1 MALYLTGYSESHE
14 KLLAHNRSLSY
25 FVAEAIGS
33 EVQMGSLPDLLS
45 HGPDHARQAIVA
57 TAQKER
63 ASLVILDGFRSMRGF
78 MSGEQAAAEFQKI
91 VDHPGVVLNFPL
103 GALAHL
109 GLGRAYALAGDKV
122 KARRAYQDFLALW
135 RDADA
140 DIPILKQ
147 ANADYKQLE

>member
-1 MALYLTGYSESHE
+1 MPASMYPVYVRGQVYLKVGQ
-14 KLLAHNRSLSY
+14 
-25 FVAEAIGS
+25 G
-33 EVQMGSLPDLLS
+33 Q
-45 HGPDHARQAIVA
+45 
-57 TAQKER
+57 
-63 ASLVILDGFRSMRGF
+63 
-78 MSGEQAAAEFQKI
+78 QAAAEFQKI

>member
-1 MALYLTGYSESHE
+1 MSKNENEYNGKPMNKPVQSIPAGYDSVIPYLIVRNAA
-14 KLLAHNRSLSY
+14 K
-25 FVAEAIGS
+25 AIEG
-33 EVQMGSLPDLLS
+33 L
-45 HGPDHARQAIVA
+45 QA
-57 TAQKER
+57 
-63 ASLVILDGFRSMRGF
+63 ASAYELGQAPPLMPASMYPVYVRGQVYLKV
-78 MSGEQAAAEFQKI
+78 GQGQQAAAEFQKI

-147 ANADYKQLE
+147 ANADYKQLG